1 MEFGKILKDAR
12 KQRGMTQKEL
22 AEKTGFTIRAISF
35 WETGRREITLKN
47 ADVVA
52 RKLKITVT
60 IGEN

>member
-35 WETGRREITLKN
+35 
-47 ADVVA
+47 
-52 RKLKITVT
+52 
-60 IGEN
+60 